1 MPKFLPTALLA
12 VALLVPASAAAA
24 SPPTVGKAPRTAHAK
39 AHAKA
44 RPAKRAATHAAPAPA
59 ATRNPVTTATAIAE
73 GYWGAVPCG
82 GQVNVVA
89 NAPLAAGLTAD
100 SDGWVTFQSS
110 LGANDLDAPAST
122 YTDCTITLAHWQWAN
137 WTDMESDW
145 GMFCLTV
152 THEMGHLLGYKHT
165 LVPGSVMNPVFT
177 NDSDVPAVCN
187 ASWLPQWRPSVV
199 GGQKAVSSA

>member
-24 SPPTVGKAPRTAHAK
+24 SPPTVAKAPRT

>member
-1 MPKFLPTALLA
+1 MPKFLPAALLA
-12 VALLVPASAAAA
+12 VALLVPTSALAA
-24 SPPTVGKAPRTAHAK
+24 PAPVAHAK
-39 AHAKA
+39 AHTQATATATAKA
-44 RPAKRAATHAAPAPA
+44 QRAKRAATRAALAKENM
-59 ATRNPVTTATAIAE
+59 RNPVTTATAIAE
-73 GYWGAVPCG
+73 SYWGAVPCG
-82 GQVNVVA
+82 GQIAVVA
-89 NAPLAAGLTAD
+89 NAPLAPGLTAD

-177 NDSDVPAVCN
+177 NDDDVPAVCN
-187 ASWLPQWRPSVV
+187 AAWLPQWRPS
-199 GGQKAVSSA
+199 SIPS

>member
-24 SPPTVGKAPRTAHAK
+24 SPPTVAKAPRTAHAK

>member
-24 SPPTVGKAPRTAHAK
+24 SPPTVAKAPRT

-177 NDSDVPAVCN
+177 NDDDVPAVCN
-187 ASWLPQWRPSVV
+187 AAWLPQWRPS
-199 GGQKAVSSA
+199 SIPS